1 MDGSQM
7 VRARRLSKE
16 MKELEFAMSQ
26 GQINSEEA
34 YKKMA
39 NLKMQKQVEDMEKKS
54 DAMLDMV
61 RKVREEEQQ
70 KIRERELKQLEEA

>member
-1 MDGSQM
+1 M